1 MISHLEFVVLFVF
14 CAGCGGLLGVLSG
27 LVPGLHANNFALL
40 LAAIAPTIPID
51 PIFLGAAMVTA
62 GVVHSFVDIVP
73 ALTVGVPDAA
83 MAIAALPGHR
93 LVLAGR
99 GREALRISAAGSLCA
114 VIFALVLA
122 IPITW
127 LMIRSYPMIRA
138 HLWIVLA
145 SIVCILLLTERSVQ
159 AAVVALFSFGLSAA
173 LGLTTLDVDPSAPLG
188 AGSMLMPLLTGLFG
202 APVLIDAVN
211 GEGVPP
217 QHGSQILMDRSDFF
231 QTATAGSLAG
241 AIVGYLPGV
250 SAAIASVLALP
261 AVSTDDIDRGFI
273 VVTSGASTANT
284 IFALF
289 ALYALG
295 TPRTGVMVAVDHTD
309 VPLNLFLL
317 LPAAVFGACI
327 GFLTVSIV
335 GDRFLEA
342 VGSIDPWLVSVSI
355 LGLLVLLSG
364 GFAGIFGVGV
374 FVVSTLVGLIPPRFN
389 VKRVHLMGVLIGP
402 LLFG

>member
-295 TPRTGVMVAVDHTD
+295 TPRTGVMVAVDHAD

-364 GFAGIFGVGV
+364 GFAGIFGIGV

-402 LLFG
+402 LLFA

>member
-145 SIVCILLLTERSVQ
+145 SIVCILLVTERSVQ

-364 GFAGIFGVGV
+364 GFAGIFGIGV

-402 LLFG
+402 LLFA

>member
-364 GFAGIFGVGV
+364 GFAGIFGIGV

-402 LLFG
+402 LLFA

>member
-217 QHGSQILMDRSDFF
+217 QHGSQILMDRAGFI
-231 QTATAGSLAG
+231 QTATAGSIAG

-284 IFALF
+284 VFALF

-327 GFLTVSIV
+327 GFLTVIIV

-342 VGSIDPWLVSVSI
+342 VGSIDPWLVSVGI